1 MRTNSFLVG
10 VVASAVALAVAG
22 GCKKKEEDTAATA
35 APAAP
40 APAPV
45 PAPEPA
51 PAAAATDAPAADTAA
66 APPASGED
74 LGDIK
79 RYPGETPLS
88 GTVKVKVP
96 FNAYQEADLNS
107 EKEGTIPA
115 GTFVDLVATYSSWM
129 LVKFPVGV
137 GELGPGWIQLP
148 NIYDSRVAK
157 EDPPPDRK
165 KLVTRKKPR
174 RERSNHDG
182 DKKVV
187 KKKDK

>member
-1 MRTNSFLVG
+1 MRTNSFLAG
-10 VVASAVALAVAG
+10 VVASVVALAVAG
-22 GCKKKEEDTAATA
+22 GCKKKEEDTAASA
-35 APAAP
+35 APAAAPPPAAP
-40 APAPV
+40 APEA
-45 PAPEPA
+45 A
-51 PAAAATDAPAADTAA
+51 PAAVATDAPAADTAA
-66 APPASGED
+66 APPAGGED

-115 GTFVDLVATYSSWM
+115 GTFIDLVATYSNWM

-157 EDPPPDRK
+157 EEPPPDRK
-165 KLVTRKKPR
+165 ALKVRKKPR
-174 RERSNHDG
+174 KERKDEG

-187 KKKDK
+187 KKKEK